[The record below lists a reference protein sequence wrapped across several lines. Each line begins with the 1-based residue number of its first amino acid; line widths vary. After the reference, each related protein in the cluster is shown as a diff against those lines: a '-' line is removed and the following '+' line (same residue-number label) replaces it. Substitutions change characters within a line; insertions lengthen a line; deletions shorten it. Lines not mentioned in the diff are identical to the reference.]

1 MDRVS
6 INVKREDVFKSRQKP
21 APIKHGELKN
31 MFRVLCSSSIL
42 LNSYESSL
50 NSLLSNSHDI
60 EGVQRE
66 MATSICQTVTNLN
79 DQIAK
84 VKDAVADFMA
94 CRPETL
100 ETQTGF
106 VREGFKA
113 FSRYMDTFDY
123 ENLANATQYLGED
136 FNSKPVSIEQ
146 LQNSPHPCECTSA
159 SVIPQAL
166 DLLKGLLKQYENS
179 SI

>member
-6 INVKREDVFKSRQKP
+6 INVKTEDVFKSRQKP
-21 APIKHGELKN
+21 SPIKHSEVKA
-31 MFRVLCSSSIL
+31 MFRTLCSSFIL
-42 LNSYESSL
+42 LDSYEKSL
-50 NSLLSNSHDI
+50 NSLLSNSHDV

-66 MATSICQTVTNLN
+66 MATTVCQTVTTLN
-79 DQIAK
+79 DQVAK
-84 VKDAVADFMA
+84 IKDAVADFMS

-146 LQNSPHPCECTSA
+146 LEKSPHPCKCTSS

-166 DLLKGLLKQYENS
+166 DLLKGLLSQYENS
-179 SI
+179 NI